1 MVCKVDEISLEARLA
16 ECPEVLVV
24 EVNKYLARWTE
35 KGYSN
40 VKVIQV
46 EVDEALYHVT
56 GRIDYRVFVENPG
69 LFIIF
74 SCNQNH
80 KFGTI
85 SEVSENRVSVYDI
98 QTILERSDHFAKRGN
113 SNS

>member
-1 MVCKVDEISLEARLA
+1 MVCKVNDLNLEEKLA
-16 ECPEVLVV
+16 QCPEVLVAT
-24 EVNKYLARWTE
+24 VNEYLARWTE

-46 EVDEALYHVT
+46 EVNEALYHVI
-56 GRIDYRVFVENPG
+56 GRIDYKVFVENPG

-74 SCNQNH
+74 SCNVNH

-98 QTILERSDHFAKRGN
+98 QTILERSDHFAKAKRD
-113 SNS
+113 S